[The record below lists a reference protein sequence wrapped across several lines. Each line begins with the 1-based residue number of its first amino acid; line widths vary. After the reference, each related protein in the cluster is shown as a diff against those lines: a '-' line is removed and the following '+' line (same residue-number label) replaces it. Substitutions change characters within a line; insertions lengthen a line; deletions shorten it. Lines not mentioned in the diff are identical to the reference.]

1 MAVFRLGPEPSG
13 NVDLSAGLVGPT
25 VQPGSS
31 YKQWSAKSR
40 RRPGLGAIKNS
51 PVQYPP
57 LKTKRR
63 RTGISPIS
71 RSQTSCRGT
80 SQAADQGT
88 QPGIATNRAQLCA
101 PSAPEIAD
109 PPVMR
114 KKIRWPT
121 PHFGPAGLPVRQGLP
136 NVVNPESL

>member
-40 RRPGLGAIKNS
+40 RRPRLGAIKNS
-51 PVQYPP
+51 LVQYPP

-63 RTGISPIS
+63 RSGISPIS

-88 QPGIATNRAQLCA
+88 QPGIATNRAQCCA
-101 PSAPEIAD
+101 PSALAS
-109 PPVMR
+109 PVLSAR
-114 KKIRWPT
+114 QAGVVPQSAGESAPT
-121 PHFGPAGLPVRQGLP
+121 FQQILMLGPWTAR
-136 NVVNPESL
+136 